1 MFVGVWWWWVLQW
14 WVFVSFI
21 GKDRVGLRWV
31 SGGDCIGF
39 AVEIAVGG
47 SKLVVDLMVCGF

>member
-1 MFVGVWWWWVLQW
+1 MFVDVWWWWVLQW

-39 AVEIAVGG
+39 AVEIAVG
-47 SKLVVDLMVCGF
+47 VANQWWI

>member
-1 MFVGVWWWWVLQW
+1 MLCLWVFSGGGYLL

-39 AVEIAVGG
+39 AVEIAVG
-47 SKLVVDLMVCGF
+47 VANQWWI